1 MSTRKHK
8 LKPVPSP
15 RRSVSV
21 CEPVACSSSSVR
33 PSLIS
38 VLLLLLPWILIHIYS
53 CLAYICIF
61 YILGFFVF
69 LFGFVLSRSKWIF
82 FNGVDWGRIKL
93 SFFFL
98 LLPSLLFPL
107 TACVTPAC
115 LPPVPSA
122 PLSAIPSPPPVCLL
136 PCSSSQPART
146 FTGWSCAVTAT
157 TTATTKQNQDQGPE
171 GGNTL
176 QLLCYFFP
184 HRL

>member
-1 MSTRKHK
+1 MFACVCVRWGVVSTRKHK

-21 CEPVACSSSSVR
+21 CEPVACSSSSVH
-33 PSLIS
+33 PLSLS
-38 VLLLLLPWILIHIYS
+38 FSSFSLGSLYIYT

-82 FNGVDWGRIKL
+82 LFCGDWVEF
-93 SFFFL
+93 SFVFFCFSCY
-98 LLPSLLFPL
+98 PLLFPL

-122 PLSAIPSPPPVCLL
+122 PCPPSHHPPV
-136 PCSSSQPART
+136 
-146 FTGWSCAVTAT
+146 
-157 TTATTKQNQDQGPE
+157 
-171 GGNTL
+171 
-176 QLLCYFFP
+176 
-184 HRL
+184 